1 MSPNVV
7 LWILVLLAAGGAVG
21 LVFYGE
27 EQGWGGGLTVG
38 VAVGMFLAVAILYA
52 VYEAARK
59 RRRREAAPQAA
70 VLLGL
75 VPADRSAVP
84 QLPFELMSRGQGRT
98 VENVMAG
105 RLDGTVRLFDYAYYT
120 TSYNP
125 NTNSTN
131 RNDFYFSCAV
141 GELRA
146 TGLPAV
152 RISREG
158 FFSRIGRAIG
168 FEDVEVGDPR
178 FDSRFKIKAADPA
191 VARELLAPELQ
202 AWLMALEEEISFE
215 VEDGLALAYT
225 KQRDLMELRPL
236 LDALVQ
242 FRQSVP
248 ETLLERYRRPADR
261 ET

>member
-38 VAVGMFLAVAILYA
+38 VAVGMFLAVAVLYA

-59 RRRREAAPQAA
+59 RRRREGTPQAA
-70 VLLGL
+70 ALLGL

-84 QLPFELMSRGQGRT
+84 HLPFELMSRGQGRT
-98 VENVMAG
+98 VENVMTG
-105 RLDGTVRLFDYAYYT
+105 SLDGTVWLFDYTYYT

-125 NTNSTN
+125 NTHSTN
-131 RNDFYFSCAV
+131 RNDFYFSSAV

-146 TGLPAV
+146 SGLPAV

-158 FFSRIGRAIG
+158 FFPGSAGPSASRTWRSATRGSTPG
-168 FEDVEVGDPR
+168 
-178 FDSRFKIKAADPA
+178 SR
-191 VARELLAPELQ
+191 
-202 AWLMALEEEISFE
+202 S
-215 VEDGLALAYT
+215 
-225 KQRDLMELRPL
+225 RPPT
-236 LDALVQ
+236 
-242 FRQSVP
+242 RGWP
-248 ETLLERYRRPADR
+248 GTCWRPSSR
-261 ET
+261 PG